1 MAKVKTKAKTESPQL
16 TYKSAGLDL
25 KLYDQAMARLPALMQ
40 RTHTPRVMD
49 LPGGFAGLFRL
60 GRSHKFERNYDDPV
74 LVSGT
79 DGVGT
84 KLKVAA
90 LAHSYETVG
99 IDLVAMSVNDCLCLG
114 AEPLFF
120 LDYIAIPQD
129 NPDQIACLVA
139 GVCAGCEQAGCALL
153 GGETAVMPDLYS
165 PGDFDLAGFC
175 VGVVERK
182 RIIDGHS
189 IKPGD
194 VAIGLESSGLH
205 SNGFSLVRKAV
216 FERGKLS
223 VNDKVSELGQTVGQ
237 ALLTPTRIYVKPIL
251 EVLKMKRGK
260 PIIRGMTHITGGG
273 LADNIERVLPEDCR
287 LTIDRAAWKPPAI
300 FPWLARMGNIDREE
314 MFRVFNMGVGFAV
327 VVRAR
332 VADAVQ
338 QRLAGHEI
346 KTCVLGTVEDG
357 EREVKYVN

>member
-1 MAKVKTKAKTESPQL
+1 MAKIKVKSKPEPDHL

-60 GRSHKFERNYDDPV
+60 GKSHKFERNYDDPV

-90 LAHSYETVG
+90 LAKSYETVG

-139 GVCAGCEQAGCALL
+139 GVCAGCEQAACALL

-182 RIIDGHS
+182 RIIDGHT

-194 VAIGLESSGLH
+194 VVIGLASAGLH

-223 VNDKVSELGQTVGQ
+223 IDDHVAELGQSVGQ
-237 ALLTPTRIYVKPIL
+237 ALLTPTKIYVKPIL
-251 EVLKMKRGK
+251 DVLKMKRGK
-260 PIIRGMTHITGGG
+260 PIIRGMAHITGGG
-273 LADNIERVLPEDCR
+273 LADNIERFLPENCR
-287 LTIDRAAWKPPAI
+287 LTIDRSAWDEPAI
-300 FPWLARMGNIDREE
+300 FSWLANLGNIDREE
-314 MFRVFNMGVGFAV
+314 MFHVFNMGIGFAV
-327 VVRAR
+327 VVRPK
-332 VADAVQ
+332 VADAVRQ
-338 QRLAGHEI
+338 KLTDHDIQ
-346 KTCVLGTVEDG
+346 TCVLGTIEAG
-357 EREVKYVN
+357 SREVTYVN

>member
-1 MAKVKTKAKTESPQL
+1 MAKTKAKPHPESDQL

-60 GRSHKFERNYDDPV
+60 GKSHKFDRNYDDPV
-74 LVSGT
+74 LISGT

-90 LAHSYETVG
+90 LAESYETVG

-129 NPDQIACLVA
+129 DPDQIACLVA

-175 VGVVERK
+175 VGVAERK
-182 RIIDGHS
+182 RIIDGHT

-194 VAIGLESSGLH
+194 VVIGLESSGLH
-205 SNGFSLVRKAV
+205 SNGYSLVRKAV

-223 VNDKVSELGQTVGQ
+223 VDDKVAELGQTVGQ

-251 EVLKMKRGK
+251 DVLGMKRSK
-260 PIIRGMTHITGGG
+260 PLIRGMAHITGGG
-273 LADNIERVLPEDCR
+273 LADNIERVLPENCR
-287 LTIDRAAWKPPAI
+287 LTIDRSAWETPAV
-300 FPWLARMGNIDREE
+300 FSWLAGLGNIDRDE
-314 MFRVFNMGVGFAV
+314 MFHVFNMGIGFAV
-327 VVRAR
+327 VVRPK
-332 VADAVQ
+332 VVNAVRDQ
-338 QRLAGHEI
+338 LTGHDIE
-346 KTCVLGTVEDG
+346 TYVLGEVEAG
-357 EREVKYVN
+357 EREVTYVN

>member
-1 MAKVKTKAKTESPQL
+1 MSKAKAKTESPQL

-60 GRSHKFERNYDDPV
+60 GKSRKFERNYDDPV

-90 LAHSYETVG
+90 LAKSYETVG

-129 NPDQIACLVA
+129 DPDQIASLVA

-153 GGETAVMPDLYS
+153 GGETAIMPDLYS

-182 RIIDGHS
+182 RIIDGS
-189 IKPGD
+189 TVRPGD
-194 VAIGLESSGLH
+194 VVLGLESAGLH

-216 FERGKLS
+216 FERGELAI
-223 VNDKVSELGQTVGQ
+223 DEQIAELGQTVGQ
-237 ALLTPTRIYVKPIL
+237 ALLAPTRIYVKPIL
-251 EVLKMKRGK
+251 ELLDKKRAK
-260 PIIRGMTHITGGG
+260 PIIRGMAHITGGG
-273 LADNIERVLPEDCR
+273 LADNIERVLPADCR
-287 LTIDRAAWKPPAI
+287 LNIDRAAWEPPAI
-300 FPWLARMGNIDREE
+300 FSWLAKLGNIDREE
-314 MFRVFNMGVGFAV
+314 MFQVFNMGIGFAV
-327 VVRAR
+327 VVRPR

-338 QRLAGHEI
+338 QRLAKHEI
-346 KTCVLGTVEDG
+346 KTYLLGTVEAG
-357 EREVKYVN
+357 ERKVKYVN

>member
-1 MAKVKTKAKTESPQL
+1 M
-16 TYKSAGLDL
+16 
-25 KLYDQAMARLPALMQ
+25 
-40 RTHTPRVMD
+40 
-49 LPGGFAGLFRL
+49 
-60 GRSHKFERNYDDPV
+60 

-90 LAHSYETVG
+90 LAQSYETVG

-129 NPDQIACLVA
+129 NPDQIANLVA

-189 IKPGD
+189 IRPGD
-194 VAIGLESSGLH
+194 VVLGLESAGLH

-216 FERGKLS
+216 FEHAGLAIDDN
-223 VNDKVSELGQTVGQ
+223 VAELGQTVGQ
-237 ALLTPTRIYVKPIL
+237 ALLAPTRIYVKPIL
-251 EVLKMKRGK
+251 ELLKKKHGK
-260 PIIRGMTHITGGG
+260 PIIRGMAHITGGG

-287 LTIDRAAWKPPAI
+287 LTIDRGAWQPAAV
-300 FPWLARMGNIDREE
+300 FSWLAGLGNIDREE
-314 MFRVFNMGVGFAV
+314 MFRVFNMGIGFAV
-327 VVRAR
+327 IVRPS
-332 VADAVQ
+332 VAEAVQ
-338 QRLAGHEI
+338 KRLASHEI
-346 KTCVLGTVEDG
+346 KTWVLGTVEAG

>member
-1 MAKVKTKAKTESPQL
+1 MAKAKTKEQPQPL

-40 RTHTPRVMD
+40 QTHTPRVMD

-60 GRSHKFERNYDDPV
+60 GKSRKFDRNYDDPV

-84 KLKVAA
+84 KLKIAA
-90 LAHSYETVG
+90 MAESYETVG

-120 LDYIAIPQD
+120 LDYLAIPKD
-129 NPDQIACLVA
+129 NPDQIAHLVA
-139 GVCAGCEQAGCALL
+139 GVCTGCEQAGCALL
-153 GGETAVMPDLYS
+153 GGETAVMPDLYA

-182 RIIDGHS
+182 RIIDGS
-189 IKPGD
+189 RIKPGD
-194 VAIGLESSGLH
+194 IVLGLASAGLH

-216 FERGKLS
+216 FERGNLEI
-223 VNDKVSELGQTVGQ
+223 DDQIAELGQTVGQ

-251 EVLKMKRGK
+251 DVLRKKRGK
-260 PIIRGMTHITGGG
+260 PLIRGMAHVTGGG
-273 LADNIERVLPEDCR
+273 IADNFERILPGNCR
-287 LTIDRAAWKPPAI
+287 VNIDRAAWTPPAI
-300 FPWLARMGNIDREE
+300 FSWLANVGNIDREE
-314 MFRVFNMGVGFAV
+314 MFRVFNMGIGFAV
-327 VVRAR
+327 VIRPR
-332 VADAVQ
+332 DVAAVQ
-338 QRLAGHEI
+338 SRLAAHGIE
-346 KTCVLGTVEDG
+346 TCVLGTIEAG

>member
-1 MAKVKTKAKTESPQL
+1 MAKAKAKTKTAATQL

-60 GRSHKFERNYDDPV
+60 GKSHKFERNYDDPV

-90 LAHSYETVG
+90 LAELYETVG

-129 NPDQIACLVA
+129 NPDQIASLVA
-139 GVCAGCEQAGCALL
+139 GVCAGCEEAGCALL
-153 GGETAVMPDLYS
+153 GGETAVMPDLYA

-182 RIIDGHS
+182 RIIDGTS

-194 VAIGLESSGLH
+194 VVIGLESAGLH

-216 FERGKLS
+216 FEHAGLAID
-223 VNDKVSELGQTVGQ
+223 DKVAELGQTVGE
-237 ALLTPTRIYVKPIL
+237 ALLAPTRIYVKPIL
-251 EVLKMKRGK
+251 DLLKMKHGK
-260 PIIRGMTHITGGG
+260 PIIRGMAHITGGG
-273 LADNIERVLPEDCR
+273 LADNIERILSEDCR
-287 LTIDRAAWKPPAI
+287 LTIDRAAWETPAV
-300 FPWLARMGNIDREE
+300 FSWLAGLGNIDRDE
-314 MFRVFNMGVGFAV
+314 MFHVFNMGIGFAV
-327 VVRAR
+327 VVRAK
-332 VADAVQ
+332 AAEAVRQ
-338 QRLAGHEI
+338 QLASHKIE
-346 KTCVLGTVEDG
+346 TCVLGTIEAG
-357 EREVKYVN
+357 QREVKYVN

>member
-1 MAKVKTKAKTESPQL
+1 MAKAKAKSKPESDQL

-60 GRSHKFERNYDDPV
+60 GKSHKFERNYVDPV

-90 LAHSYETVG
+90 QAKSYETVG

-139 GVCAGCEQAGCALL
+139 GVCAGCEEACCALL

-182 RIIDGHS
+182 RIIDGHAV
-189 IKPGD
+189 KPGD
-194 VAIGLESSGLH
+194 VVIGLESAGLH

-223 VNDKVSELGQTVGQ
+223 IDDQIAELGQTVGQ

-251 EVLKMKRGK
+251 DVLEMKRGK
-260 PIIRGMTHITGGG
+260 PIIRGMAHITGGG

-287 LTIDRAAWKPPAI
+287 LTIDRSAWTPPAI
-300 FPWLARMGNIDREE
+300 FPWLATLGNIDREE
-314 MFRVFNMGVGFAV
+314 MFRVFNMGIGFAV
-327 VVRAR
+327 VVRPK
-332 VADAVQ
+332 VADAV
-338 QRLAGHEI
+338 REKLASHSFQ
-346 KTCVLGTVEDG
+346 TCVLGNIEAG
-357 EREVKYVN
+357 AREVKYVN